1 MKKILLLIA
10 VITTIVILLLGT
22 KQEEITPTVIKYEEN
37 INKINEICHVNTNK
51 LNIDLN
57 IEYLNTV
64 NDKKIILY
72 GNEIDELNNYLDKN
86 YYIENKILNIT
97 LKEEG
102 YVYEIFSVFISKEDD
117 YNHTQLVFIDNEYE
131 NHINYLIN
139 ESIYEKEN
147 INKDSYII
155 TIQKQLE
162 LNKYLIINARRL

>member
-1 MKKILLLIA
+1 MKKILLLVLI
-10 VITTIVILLLGT
+10 ITTIVILLLGT
-22 KQEEITPTVIKYEEN
+22 KQEEITPTVKKYEEN

-102 YVYEIFSVFISKEDD
+102 YVYDIFSVFISKADD

-139 ESIYEKEN
+139 KSIYDKEN